1 MIVTEV
7 YSVVMTALAL
17 LTAIHIVGVGK
28 KGPLKI
34 FTLVTFLNKHT
45 ILVFK
50 NFRRKR
56 ELQDP
61 KE

>member
-7 YSVVMTALAL
+7 QSVVTTTLAL
-17 LTAIHIVGVGK
+17 LTATHIVGVGK
-28 KGPLKI
+28 EGHLKI
-34 FTLVTFLNKHT
+34 FTSVTFLNKHT

-50 NFRRKR
+50 NFRRER